1 MREISR
7 PLVEKEKMLEFI
19 RRIKKIRRYY
29 GRCPHCKSP
38 RVGVIYYGPVQKLDK
53 SYYEI
58 VYGAR
63 KHGTYAK
70 YRTGM
75 PDASRA
81 MYCEDCESEFKDQ
94 TKLVFLNDYEW
105 EALIEETPEKMESP
119 IIYIKKEKE
128 KEKQKRRERKKKKR
142 KLRIPQKEQTQEL
155 QNILKDID
163 EKIARVDVYLLSKE
177 CEDKE
182 EENHL

>member
-119 IIYIKKEKE
+119 TIYIKKEKE
-128 KEKQKRRERKKKKR
+128 KEKQNGGKEKRKKENCVFRKR
-142 KLRIPQKEQTQEL
+142 NKHKNCKIFLRILMKKLRE
-155 QNILKDID
+155 
-163 EKIARVDVYLLSKE
+163 
-177 CEDKE
+177 
-182 EENHL
+182 

>member
-1 MREISR
+1 
-7 PLVEKEKMLEFI
+7 MLEI
-19 RRIKKIRRYY
+19 IKRIKKIRRYY

-38 RVGVIYYGPVQKLDK
+38 RVGVIYYGPVQKADK

-58 VYGAR
+58 IYGAR
-63 KHGTYAK
+63 KRGSYAK
-70 YRTGM
+70 YRVGM
-75 PDASRA
+75 PDASRT

-105 EALIEETPEKMESP
+105 EMLIEETPEKMESP
-119 IIYIKKEKE
+119 TTYIKKERKKE
-128 KEKQKRRERKKKKR
+128 KRKRRERKKKKR
-142 KLRIPQKEQTQEL
+142 KTRALQKEQKQEL

-163 EKIARVDVYLLSKE
+163 EKIMETEVYLLSKE
-177 CEDKE
+177 CIDKE